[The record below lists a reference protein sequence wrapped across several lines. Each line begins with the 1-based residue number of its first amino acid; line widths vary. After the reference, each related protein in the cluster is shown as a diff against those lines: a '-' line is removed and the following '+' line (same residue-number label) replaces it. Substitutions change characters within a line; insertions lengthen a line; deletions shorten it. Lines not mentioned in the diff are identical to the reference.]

1 MRRVALAV
9 LLLVVAGL
17 VVAGLAIA
25 AAVFR
30 PGKAVR
36 VATGL
41 VSHTLCSET
50 FVAGLDPDQTF
61 AETVR
66 TMPGVRRLVPWLHYR
81 VDRTAREVSTTLGGR
96 FEMRAVYHDG
106 VGCTVALPAP
116 AGPATPLPSPA
127 SAATPAAAPA
137 PASAAGAPGAGPDIA
152 GPAVVEPA
160 SESLRAALD
169 RAFAEPAGGPVRG
182 TKAVVVVH
190 DGHVVAER
198 YARGYGLDTPMLSW
212 SMNKSVVNA
221 LVGILVRQGR
231 LAVGAPAPVPAWRDP
246 SDPRH
251 AITVEQLMRMTSGLA
266 LDETNSG
273 FDPASRMLFTEPD
286 MAGFAQSAALAAPP
300 GTRYHYSSPSTLILS
315 RVIRDAVGGR
325 AEDVRRFAERE
336 LFAPLG
342 MRGVTL
348 EFDATGTQVGSTY
361 MYATARDLARF
372 GLLYANDGV
381 ANGRRILPEGWV
393 AYSASP
399 TPGSRDGY
407 AAGFFTNRGESE
419 FGRLRVRGGMPADSF
434 FASGTQGQRIV
445 VAPVRRLVVVRLG
458 RSQDWETFDIRGLI
472 RLVADVDRALSGAAR

>member
-9 LLLVVAGL
+9 LLLVVAGM
-17 VVAGLAIA
+17 AIA
-25 AAVFR
+25 VAVFR

-66 TMPGVRRLVPWLHYR
+66 TMPGIRRLVPWLHYR
-81 VDRTAREVSTTLGGR
+81 VDRAARDVSTTLGGR

-106 VGCTVALPAP
+106 VGCTVAFPAP
-116 AGPATPLPSPA
+116 AVTPLPSPA
-127 SAATPAAAPA
+127 TAAAASAAPA
-137 PASAAGAPGAGPDIA
+137 PVSAAGAPGAGPDIA
-152 GPAVVEPA
+152 GPAVVDPA
-160 SESLRAALD
+160 SEPLRAALD
-169 RAFAEPAGGPVRG
+169 RVFAEPAGGPVRG
-182 TKAVVVVH
+182 AKAVVVVH
-190 DGHVVAER
+190 DGRVVAER
-198 YARGYGLDTPMLSW
+198 YAPGYALDTPMLSW

-221 LVGILVRQGR
+221 LIGILVRQGR

-273 FDPASRMLFTEPD
+273 FDPASRMLFIEPD
-286 MAGFAQSAALAAPP
+286 MAGFAEAAALAAPP

-315 RVIRDAVGGR
+315 RIIRDAVGGR
-325 AEDVRRFAERE
+325 AEDVRGFAERE

-342 MRGVTL
+342 MQRVTL
-348 EFDATGTQVGSTY
+348 EFDVTGTQVGSTY
-361 MYATARDLARF
+361 MYATARDWARF
-372 GLLYANDGV
+372 GLLYAEDGV
-381 ANGRRILPEGWV
+381 AGGRRILPEGWV
-393 AYSASP
+393 DYSASP

-445 VAPVRRLVVVRLG
+445 VAPARRLVVVRLG
-458 RSQDWETFDIRGLI
+458 RSQDWATFDIRGLI
-472 RLVADVDRALSGAAR
+472 RLVADVDQALSGPAR